1 MVNAER
7 DAVAAAQG
15 AAVAS
20 DSALRPSL
28 AMLWRALDAVP
39 DPEIPAVSVHELGMV
54 RGLEWD
60 EGDPATLVVHL
71 TPTYSGCPATDA
83 IRESVADALL
93 AQGAPK
99 VRVALRLSP
108 AWTTDWMTTEA
119 RRKLRDFGIAPPSG
133 VARAAASS
141 PSPRSAA
148 CGVRPRRSRAP
159 AADRATPNVSRS
171 SARPPA
177 RRIIAASTAREP
189 FDYFKPF

>member
-7 DAVAAAQG
+7 DAVAAAQKS
-15 AAVAS
+15 AVAG

-28 AMLWRALDAVP
+28 AMLWRSLDAVP

-60 EGDPATLVVHL
+60 EADAATLVVHL

-83 IRESVADALL
+83 IRESVTEALL

-99 VRVALRLSP
+99 VRVTMQLSP
-108 AWTTDWMTTEA
+108 AWTTDWMTADA
-119 RRKLRDFGIAPPSG
+119 RRKLREFGIAPPSG
-133 VARAAASS
+133 VARAAVVDI
-141 PSPRSAA
+141 SAIR
-148 CGVRPRRSRAP
+148 GLR
-159 AADRATPNVSRS
+159 RATEKIACPRCGSRNTE
-171 SARPPA
+171 
-177 RRIIAASTAREP
+177 RIAQFGSTACKAHYRCVDCAEP